1 MNFTDIINKLAK
13 ILISLWLLKP
23 KMSRKRLVDIF
34 AVIAEVSNFKIKNTT
49 QRTFWYQHNN
59 NTITRFYIIYSI
71 VTKILVLTTQA
82 LVQNLV
88 QIQILVKL
96 YISDRPSGGNKTH
109 TEFVRHGRV
118 LPDC

>member
-1 MNFTDIINKLAK
+1 
-13 ILISLWLLKP
+13 
-23 KMSRKRLVDIF
+23 MSRKRLVDIF
-34 AVIAEVSNFKIKNTT
+34 ALVAEVSSLVKIKNTT
-49 QRTFWYQHNN
+49 QRTSWYQHNS
-59 NTITRFYIIYSI
+59 NTMTHFYIIYSI

-109 TEFVRHGRV
+109 TSLCATAGCFRIVKTQH
-118 LPDC
+118 

>member
-1 MNFTDIINKLAK
+1 MNG
-13 ILISLWLLKP
+13 P
-23 KMSRKRLVDIF
+23 
-34 AVIAEVSNFKIKNTT
+34 FKIKNAT
-49 QRTFWYQHNN
+49 QQTFWVSHNN
-59 NTITRFYIIYSI
+59 GAIKQFFYIIYSI

-109 TEFVRHGRV
+109 MGLCATAGCFRIVKTQH
-118 LPDC
+118 